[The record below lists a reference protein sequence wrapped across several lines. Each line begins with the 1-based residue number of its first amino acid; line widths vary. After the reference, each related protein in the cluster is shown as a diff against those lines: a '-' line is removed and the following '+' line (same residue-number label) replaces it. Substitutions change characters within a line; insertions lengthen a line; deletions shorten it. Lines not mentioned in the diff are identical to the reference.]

1 MENKKEI
8 SFFTNLVDTKTQE
21 VFSHLEKSFS
31 KINIGRANP
40 QILAAIKVDYYGT
53 LTPINEVATI
63 TVPSALQL
71 LIRPYETNLVKEI
84 ASAIVAHKLE
94 VQVQKEANQVRLI
107 FPELTTDKRKEL
119 VKSLKKYEE
128 EAKVKVRL
136 IRQDVNKIIKNEE
149 LSEDEKKDY
158 LDKIQKQVDK
168 IIEKIEKI
176 LSEKS
181 ASLLNF

>member
-1 MENKKEI
+1 MESKKEI
-8 SFFTNLVDTKTQE
+8 NFFIDLIESKSLE

-31 KINIGRANP
+31 KISIGRANP

-71 LIRPYETNLVKEI
+71 LIRPYEINLVKEI
-84 ASAIVAHKLE
+84 ASVIVAHKLE

-136 IRQDVNKIIKNEE
+136 IRQDINKLIKNED
-149 LSEDEKKDY
+149 LSEDEKKHY
-158 LDKIQKQVDK
+158 LAEIQKHVDK
-168 IIEKIEKI
+168 IIDKIEKN

-181 ASLLNF
+181 SSILNF